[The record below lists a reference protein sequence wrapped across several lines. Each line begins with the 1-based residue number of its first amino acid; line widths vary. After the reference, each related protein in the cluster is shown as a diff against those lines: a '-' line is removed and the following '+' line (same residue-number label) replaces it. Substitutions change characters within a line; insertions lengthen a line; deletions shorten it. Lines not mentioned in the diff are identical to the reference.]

1 MLKSKKKN
9 ERKGERMYKIDKIQK
24 EYQRIHTIGRVISAI
39 LYIVLIPIIVF
50 NFTLII
56 KSFINPNETPD
67 FFGYK
72 SFVIVSGSMEP
83 TILKQDAILVK
94 KVPEEEIKVN
104 DIISFTTKNQ
114 TNVTHRVIRIE
125 KENGTKKYTT
135 KGDNNNT
142 EDKEKITYEQIEG
155 KYQLKINQFGI
166 VTQILKS
173 KITLLIL
180 VIIIILISCYKGRIQ
195 KKKQERKQKRE
206 KYEKKD
212 AKNSD

>member
-1 MLKSKKKN
+1 
-9 ERKGERMYKIDKIQK
+9 MYKIDKVQK
-24 EYQRIHTIGRVISAI
+24 ESKRIHTIGRIISAI
-39 LYIVLIPIIVF
+39 LYLILIPIIIF

-56 KSFINPNETPD
+56 KSFMKPNETPD

-83 TILKQDAILVK
+83 TIKKQDAILVK
-94 KVPEEEIKVN
+94 KIPEAEIKVN

-114 TNVTHRVIRIE
+114 INVTHRVIEIQE
-125 KENGTKKYTT
+125 ENGIKKYTT

-155 KYQLKINQFGI
+155 KYQFRINQFGMVI
-166 VTQILKS
+166 QILKS
-173 KITLLIL
+173 KVTLFLL
-180 VIIIILISCYKGRIQ
+180 VIAIILITYYQGRIK

-206 KYEKKD
+206 KYEKRD
-212 AKNSD
+212 AKNGD

>member
-1 MLKSKKKN
+1 
-9 ERKGERMYKIDKIQK
+9 MYKIDKVQK
-24 EYQRIHTIGRVISAI
+24 ESQRIHTIGRIISAI
-39 LYIVLIPIIVF
+39 LYIILIPIILF

-56 KSFINPNETPD
+56 KSFIHPNETPD

-94 KVPEEEIKVN
+94 VVPEEEIKVN

-114 TNVTHRVIRIE
+114 TNVTHRVIGIE
-125 KENGTKKYTT
+125 KENGIKRYIT

-155 KYQLKINQFGI
+155 KYQFKMNQFGI
-166 VTQILKS
+166 VINILKS
-173 KITLLIL
+173 KVTLIIL
-180 VIIIILISCYKGRIQ
+180 VIAVILISCYKGRVQ
-195 KKKQERKQKRE
+195 KKKQERNEKRKKYQE
-206 KYEKKD
+206 KDKKETEEL
-212 AKNSD
+212 

>member
-1 MLKSKKKN
+1 MGMEKRTK
-9 ERKGERMYKIDKIQK
+9 KGEKMYKIDKVQK
-24 EYQRIHTIGRVISAI
+24 ESKRIHTIGRIISAI
-39 LYIVLIPIIVF
+39 LYLILIPIIIF

-56 KSFINPNETPD
+56 KSFMKPNETPD

-83 TILKQDAILVK
+83 TIKKQDAILVK
-94 KVPEEEIKVN
+94 KIPEEEIKVN

-114 TNVTHRVIRIE
+114 INVTHRVIEIQE
-125 KENGTKKYTT
+125 ENGIKKYTT

-155 KYQLKINQFGI
+155 KYQFRINQFGMVI
-166 VTQILKS
+166 QILKS
-173 KITLLIL
+173 KVTLFLL
-180 VIIIILISCYKGRIQ
+180 VIAIILITYYQGRIK

-206 KYEKKD
+206 KYEKRD
-212 AKNSD
+212 AKNGD